1 MKLLLDTHTLAW
13 WLEDS
18 PKLGPAA
25 RAAMLEDG
33 NAIWVSAVSAM
44 EVTTKY
50 RLGKWPEAEW
60 LALNFSDMLGEEGF
74 SILPVTLDH
83 AVLAGSMP
91 IAHKDPFDRLL
102 IAQARVEDMPF
113 LSNEAMFDGFGV
125 RRIW

>member
-1 MKLLLDTHTLAW
+1 MLDTHTLAW

-25 RAAMLEDG
+25 RAAMLEEG

-60 LALNFSDMLGEEGF
+60 LALNFPEMLGGEGF
-74 SILPVTLDH
+74 SVLPVTLGH

-102 IAQARVEDMPF
+102 IAQARVEDMPL
-113 LSNEAMFDGFGV
+113 LSNEALFDGFGV

>member
-60 LALNFSDMLGEEGF
+60 LALNFSDMLGGEGF
-74 SILPVTLDH
+74 SVLPVTLDH

-102 IAQARVEDMPF
+102 IAQARVEDMPL